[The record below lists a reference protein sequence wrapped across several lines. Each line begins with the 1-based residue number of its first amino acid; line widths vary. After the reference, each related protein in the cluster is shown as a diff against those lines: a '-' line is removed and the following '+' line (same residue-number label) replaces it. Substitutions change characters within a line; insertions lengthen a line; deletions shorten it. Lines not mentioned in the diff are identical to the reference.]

1 MDSATRVGESGDSTD
16 VARTRPGHA
25 GLIRITSRLGVWG
38 LIAALVPP
46 MATELGGPM
55 WLASLTPMVVAGLV
69 ASGIGTMAAS
79 VLVLRAAPAGS
90 RPLKLA
96 ASAGVPFGFLLVL
109 GGAMILAP
117 LSRFANVVDAAGPVV
132 LVLGVLIVVSLV
144 IGFLL
149 GGRDVRE
156 TLEP

>member
-1 MDSATRVGESGDSTD
+1 MDHATGVEKSGDSTD
-16 VARTRPGHA
+16 GARTRPGHA
-25 GLIRITSRLGVWG
+25 GLIRIASRLGVWG
-38 LIAALVPP
+38 IIAALVPP

-79 VLVLRAAPAGS
+79 TLVLRAVSAGS

-96 ASAGVPFGFLLVL
+96 ALAGVPLGFLLVL
-109 GGAMILAP
+109 GGAMVLAP

-132 LVLGVLIVVSLV
+132 LGLGVLVVVSLAV
-144 IGFLL
+144 GFLL
-149 GGRDVRE
+149 GGRDG
-156 TLEP
+156 